1 MIDGFTVV
9 LVLDALQLK
18 RSQSVKMKRFS
29 HRSIC
34 FPPLTYR
41 HKLWVVFVTES
52 MTPLMQAAGMSFL
65 QMLCGPH
72 SIWRKLKPS
81 ETGWRAPSFTNKRS
95 WLRWFRYLPDS
106 SLVRC
111 FMCSW
116 EEALRIP
123 WCPTSGRLDRCN
135 PGRRGWFILGS
146 SLIFMW
152 VWTASG
158 CTVSVQSLQW
168 CTGSLKTFQY
178 I

>member
-1 MIDGFTVV
+1 MTLLLHFHCGNKILSKPRGCATSHSSALYIHSVNLQYKYLTKYFCVLWLKHWEWSAA

-95 WLRWFRYLPDS
+95 WLRWFRYFLIGEMFHVQLGGGLENP
-106 SLVRC
+106 LV
-111 FMCSW
+111 
-116 EEALRIP
+116 P
-123 WCPTSGRLDRCN
+123 H
-135 PGRRGWFILGS
+135 
-146 SLIFMW
+146 
-152 VWTASG
+152 
-158 CTVSVQSLQW
+158 QW
-168 CTGSLKTFQY
+168 
-178 I
+178 

>member
-1 MIDGFTVV
+1 MDLIYERWKERAVIDGFTVV

-18 RSQSVKMKRFS
+18 RSQSVKMKWFS

-52 MTPLMQAAGMSFL
+52 MTSLMQAAGMSFL

-95 WLRWFRYLPDS
+95 WFRWFRYFLIGEMFHVQLGGGLENP
-106 SLVRC
+106 LV
-111 FMCSW
+111 
-116 EEALRIP
+116 P
-123 WCPTSGRLDRCN
+123 H
-135 PGRRGWFILGS
+135 
-146 SLIFMW
+146 
-152 VWTASG
+152 
-158 CTVSVQSLQW
+158 QW
-168 CTGSLKTFQY
+168 
-178 I
+178 